1 MLMEITLCSLAKRKW
16 QGDSKN
22 ISTEF
27 PQRDIGYS
35 EDKTGSNGWKLKIV
49 KFGLSKEGKIFLR

>member
-1 MLMEITLCSLAKRKW
+1 MTQSIPV
-16 QGDSKN
+16 
-22 ISTEF
+22 F
-27 PQRDIGYS
+27 PQRDIGYP